1 MTEKEKVRAGKSLE
15 DVLGATDSDSQQVAV
30 RDNDAALT
38 AATAET
44 VLGVPES
51 SDEDMVGAFVIWLQ
65 EKADQDNTDTMAM
78 LAQALRQAD
87 NATSLADALRET
99 PTISSK
105 DCVDRPFLCYGY
117 TIHEGQYEDSELPFF
132 ASLDVQFKELSE
144 RVIINTGAF
153 KVLAVLQALDR
164 IDEWPLPLVF
174 TGKATR
180 RGRTVVSL
188 KYLG

>member
-1 MTEKEKVRAGKSLE
+1 MTEKEKVKAEKSLE
-15 DVLGATDSDSQQVAV
+15 DVLAGADEDTQQVAV
-30 RDNDAALT
+30 RDKDAALK

-51 SDEDMVGAFVIWLQ
+51 SDEDMVAEFIVWLQ
-65 EKADQDNTDTMAM
+65 GKAEEDNTDTMAM

-87 NATSLADALRET
+87 TATSLAEALRET

-117 TIHEGQYEDSELPFF
+117 KIHEGQYEDSELPFF
-132 ASLDVQFKELSE
+132 ASLDVQFKEIEE

-153 KVLAVLQALDR
+153 KVLVVLQVLDR

-174 TGKATR
+174 TGKVTR
-180 RGRTVVSL
+180 KGRTVVAL